1 MAKNLLAITVAGQLR
16 WLKEAISSLRDPLDV
31 LVIDDATPGISI
43 GEFCGR
49 KGILFL
55 SKEKPLGLTDSWNK
69 AYRYFKENDYDNCI
83 FSNDDVRFPVG
94 FSKGLLEGLKEFD
107 LIAPLSNNPGFQ
119 WDNLH
124 SPLCQDIRRFVD
136 IEPNE
141 RNIDRV
147 QEIISKR
154 YRKIPFRQSSF
165 INGFCFAF
173 SSSISKFAYDEEFT
187 SINIVQPNP
196 QFLFNPAN
204 INTFNEYDLANR
216 INKKGGKVGISKV
229 SYVFH
234 WKAKTTEK
242 LDKNWGGAGDYR
254 EQLWR

>member
-1 MAKNLLAITVAGQLR
+1 MKNLLAITVAGQLK
-16 WLKEAISSLRDPLDV
+16 WLKEAISTLQDPLDV
-31 LVIDDATPGISI
+31 LVIDDATPGDEI
-43 GEFCGR
+43 GDFCLQ
-49 KGILFL
+49 KGVKFIT
-55 SKEKPLGLTDSWNK
+55 KEKPVGLTDSWNK
-69 AYRYFKENDYDNCI
+69 AYQYFKENGYKNCI
-83 FSNDDVRFPVG
+83 LSNDDVRFPAG
-94 FSKGLLEGLKEFD
+94 FSAGLFEGLKEFD
-107 LIAPLSNNPGFQ
+107 LMAPLSNNPGFQ
-119 WDNLH
+119 WDNVH

-141 RNIDRV
+141 RNVDRV
-147 QEIISKR
+147 QGIISKR
-154 YRKIPFRQSSF
+154 YRKSPFRQSNF

-173 SSSISKFAYDEEFT
+173 SSSIGKFTFDK
-187 SINIVQPNP
+187 

-216 INKKGGKVGISKV
+216 INKKGGKIGICKT

-242 LDKNWGGAGDYR
+242 LDKNGVLSGDYR